1 MASNNYFFKK
11 NYTVVIDT
19 WSHFI
24 WYILCVLVKLSK
36 IGLTNL
42 ELWKILYLIV
52 FLSMHAV
59 RMHVWF
65 FVVILN
71 IFEMTWEES
80 LVARVCYCWHDTIT
94 LLSDIV
100 SIPFLCHTLYY
111 HKIQDVNKHVIVIN
125 NVIRRKWN
133 NAVLLLYFCLC
144 LEHVHMVVLFTQ
156 ISL

>member
-11 NYTVVIDT
+11 LHCGDWYMVTFHLVYFMCIGQVVKNMPTKFGI
-19 WSHFI
+19 
-24 WYILCVLVKLSK
+24 VKNLVFDC
-36 IGLTNL
+36 
-42 ELWKILYLIV
+42 

-125 NVIRRKWN
+125 NVIRRNGTMLYYCSTFVCVWN
-133 NAVLLLYFCLC
+133 
-144 LEHVHMVVLFTQ
+144 MSTW
-156 ISL
+156 